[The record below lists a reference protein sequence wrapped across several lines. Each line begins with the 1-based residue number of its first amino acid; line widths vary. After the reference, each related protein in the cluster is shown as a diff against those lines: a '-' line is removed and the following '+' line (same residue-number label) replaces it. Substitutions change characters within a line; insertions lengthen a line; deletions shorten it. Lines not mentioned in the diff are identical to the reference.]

1 MRKTRRWLAVG
12 AVLIVAMVALALVRR
27 GAETRRGSP
36 QQGTQAAR
44 GTQVPAPMVAVG
56 RLIPMDIPATLSLTA
71 TVVSLR
77 ETSVFSRVS
86 GYLEEV
92 TVRPGDMVR
101 PGQIVAGVGDPQ
113 LDAPVRGAVAAR
125 RKAGADL
132 GRGRA
137 AVGKDKAQ
145 LAGAPG

>member
-101 PGQIVAGVGDPQ
+101 PGQIVAVVGRSPLAAQ
-113 LDAPVRGAVAAR
+113 GRRGGAAP
-125 RKAGADL
+125 RKAGAGL
-132 GRGRA
+132 GSAPAPRGE
-137 AVGKDKAQ
+137 AQ
-145 LAGAPG
+145 GPPAGP